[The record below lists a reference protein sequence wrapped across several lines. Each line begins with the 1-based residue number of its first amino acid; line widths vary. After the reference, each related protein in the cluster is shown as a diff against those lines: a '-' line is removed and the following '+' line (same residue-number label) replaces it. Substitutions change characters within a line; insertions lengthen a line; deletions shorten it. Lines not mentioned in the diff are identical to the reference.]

1 MCEFGDFSTSKLFAY
16 SQTLQTIPSEDF
28 KILLKKKVF
37 EKVSK
42 LWSLKYS
49 NFHGLT
55 DWARSSLL
63 DLHPNFQPNLFQK
76 IFV

>member
-49 NFHGLT
+49 NFHVLP
-55 DWARSSLL
+55 DWGKSSLP
-63 DLHPNFQPNLFQK
+63 DLHPNFLSNITK